1 MSKYSVRKPYTVLV
15 GVLLVIVLGVV
26 SVTRMTAD
34 LLPDMN
40 LPYVIVITA
49 YPGASPEEVERNVTA
64 PIEAQMATTSNIE
77 TIQSMSYNNYSLVIL
92 EYGQNSNMDSVV
104 IQMQQKLDQVSGS
117 FPTGVASPLI
127 MQIDPSMLPVMVAS
141 ADVEG
146 LNQIEIT
153 DYVNT
158 TIVPYLE
165 SVEGV
170 ASVSTIGSVEEKIEI
185 TLDEKKIEK
194 INKDVIKKI
203 EEGFEDAQAE
213 IDEAKEKM
221 EEGEQALKDGQN
233 KLAKELANGA
243 NELVNGKIQAYVGEA
258 TIETNLATLKM
269 VKPILERAINAV
281 NSYNQLA
288 TAYREQNNMATRYQ
302 ELLNNATDEDIM
314 NSTGMTREQLM
325 AMLGQLQTQAPAQ
338 EPSKEEVQAALDT
351 LKANGIDL
359 SAIGI
364 TADITDMPSLSAQ
377 LSQSL
382 AQVNSSI
389 ATLEAAKQPLAEGK
403 ITLDDAYKKLNEGLI
418 NGIIE
423 ISKGASELANGKAML
438 EQGQAQLDSAKEEA
452 KKASDISSIVTAEM
466 LGNLIVAQD
475 FSMPAGYITEGNDQ
489 YLINVGDSVDTVED
503 LGNMVLLDLGMDG
516 IEPIKVKDVAT
527 VEVVNNAADSYSKI
541 NGNPAVML
549 SIEKQ
554 TGYSTGDVTDRLLD
568 KFKQMEKETPELN
581 MAVLMNQ
588 GIYIDI
594 VVSSVL
600 QNMLIGAALA
610 IIILIIFL
618 KDFKS
623 TFIIGCSIPLSV
635 IFAIV
640 LMYFSHITL
649 NIISLSG
656 LALGIGMLVDNSI
669 VVIENIYRLR
679 KEGVTVK
686 KAAAEGARGVGGAI
700 AASTLTTVCV
710 FVPIVFSKGI
720 TKQLFVDMALTV
732 GYTLGASLIV
742 ALTFVPAAASMMI
755 KDGEEKQ
762 TKLFDRIRDWYGKVL
777 KGVLRVKPLVLILAL
792 VLLLGSAYA
801 GFYRG
806 FSFFDM
812 DIEVDQISMS
822 VSAPEESDMTEEELM
837 EMCDQVTERIM
848 DIEGI
853 DTIGAMVGSGSL
865 LGSFGLGGGGSATF
879 YILLDENSKRKM
891 KDIQADI
898 VERTKDLDCVVSVTT
913 TSSDTTSML
922 GNGFSVMV
930 KGRDLEKIR
939 EYTKEV
945 VRIMEETPGVV
956 DIRDGLDDTTPCLK
970 IHVDKVKAMEYQ
982 MTTAQVY
989 MEVMK
994 AMMPSTATANLSAD
1008 IKDYDIYVIA
1018 DEQKDTTIQDIKN
1031 LKFGYTDREGNHEE
1045 VPLSRIVTFEETDAL
1060 NIINRDSQTKYIS
1073 VNANVDADHNISF
1086 VGNEL
1091 ENRFKEIDMIEGYKI
1106 EMTGED
1112 EMIKDAL
1119 KQVLLMLALAV
1130 IFIYLIMVAQFQSFL
1145 SPFIIMFTIPL
1156 AFTGGFL
1163 ALFVTHNN
1171 VSVIGAL
1178 GFVMLAGII
1187 VNNGIVMVDYINQLR
1202 ESGVG
1207 KKDAIVESAK
1217 TRLRPILMTTL
1228 TTVISMS
1235 TLALGI
1241 GGGSAMMQPM
1251 AIVMI
1256 GGLIYGTL
1264 LTLIVVP
1271 CLYDIFN
1278 SDKSMK
1284 VDEYG
1289 ELIKEEKMPENAV
1302 LVTEAEN
1309 KDNISDELRFDT
1321 LG

>member
-34 LLPDMN
+34 LLPEMS
-40 LPYVIVITA
+40 LPYVLVITT

-64 PIEAQMATTSNIE
+64 PIEAQMATTSNIS

-92 EYGQNSNMDSVV
+92 EYEQSSNMDSIV

-117 FPTGVASPLI
+117 FPTGVGAPLI

-146 LNQIEIT
+146 MNQIEIT

-165 SVEGV
+165 STEGV
-170 ASVSTIGSVEEKIEI
+170 ASVSTIGSVEERIQI
-185 TLDEKKIEK
+185 TLDEDKIDK
-194 INKDVIKKI
+194 INKDVLKKI
-203 EEGFEDAQAE
+203 DESFEDAQGE
-213 IDEAKEKM
+213 LDDAKEKM
-221 EEGEQALKDGQN
+221 EEGEQALKEGQD
-233 KLAKELANGA
+233 KLAKELSNGV
-243 NELVNGKIQAYVGEA
+243 NEVVNGKIQAYVGEA
-258 TIETNLATLKM
+258 TIETNLTTLKM
-269 VKPILERAINAV
+269 IKPILERAVNAV
-281 NSYNQLA
+281 NAYNQLA
-288 TAYREQNNMATRYQ
+288 STYAAQNNMAAQYQ
-302 ELLNNATDEDIM
+302 ELINNASDEDIL
-314 NSTGMTREQLM
+314 SRTGMTREQLEQVVS
-325 AMLGQLQTQAPAQ
+325 QLQANAPVVEPDPAQ
-338 EPSKEEVQAALDT
+338 VEQALNI
-351 LKANGIDL
+351 LRENGIDPASL
-359 SAIGI
+359 GI
-364 TADITDMPSLSAQ
+364 TANSQDMPSLSAQ

-382 AQVNSSI
+382 AQVNQTI

-423 ISKGASELANGKAML
+423 ISKGASELANGKAAL
-438 EQGQAQLDSAKEEA
+438 EQGQAQLDAAKEEA
-452 KKASDISSIVTAEM
+452 EKAADVSSIVTAEM
-466 LGNLIVAQD
+466 LGNLIIAQD
-475 FSMPAGYITEGNDQ
+475 FSMPAGYVNQDNKQ
-489 YLINVGDSVDTVED
+489 YLVNVGDSVNTVED

-516 IEPIKVKDVAT
+516 IEPIRVKDVAT
-527 VEVVNNAADSYSKI
+527 VEVVNNASESYSRI

-568 KFKQMEKETPELN
+568 RFKQMEEETPELN

-588 GIYIDI
+588 GVYIDI
-594 VVSSVL
+594 VVSSVV

-649 NIISLSG
+649 NIVSLSG

-686 KAAAEGARGVGGAI
+686 KAAAEGAKGVGGAI
-700 AASTLTTVCV
+700 AASTLTTICV

-732 GYTLGASLIV
+732 GYTLTASLIV

-762 TKLFDRIRDWYGKVL
+762 TRLFDKFRDGYAAFLTKVL
-777 KGVLRVKPLVLILAL
+777 KFKPLVFVLAL
-792 VLLLGSAYA
+792 LLLGGSIYA

-812 DIEVDQISMS
+812 AVEVDQISMT
-822 VSAPEESDMTEEELM
+822 VSAPKGVEMTDEEMM
-837 EMCDQVTERIM
+837 EMCDAVTERIV

-853 DTIGAMVGSGSL
+853 ETIGAMMGFGSI
-865 LGSFGLGGGGSATF
+865 LGSFGLGGGGATF
-879 YILLDENSKRKM
+879 YILLDEDSDRKM
-891 KDIQADI
+891 KDIQNDI
-898 VERTKDLDCVVSVTT
+898 VERTKDLDCDIEVT
-913 TSSDTTSML
+913 TSSTDMTSML
-922 GNGFSVMV
+922 GSGLSVMV
-930 KGRDLEKIR
+930 KGRDLDKIR
-939 EYTKEV
+939 EYTEQV
-945 VRIMEETPGVV
+945 VAIMEETPGVI
-956 DIRDGLDDTTPCLK
+956 DINDGLDDTTPCLK

-1018 DEQKDTTIQDIKN
+1018 DEQKDTTLQDIKN
-1031 LKFGYTDREGNHEE
+1031 LKFDYTNREGKHEE
-1045 VPLSRIVTFEETDAL
+1045 VPLSKIVTFEETDTL

-1073 VNANVDADHNISF
+1073 VSAQVDDDHNISF

-1091 ENRFKEIDMIEGYKI
+1091 KNRFKDIDMIEGYKI
-1106 EMTGED
+1106 EMSGED
-1112 EMIKDAL
+1112 EMIKDAMQ
-1119 KQVLLMLALAV
+1119 QVALMLALAV

-1156 AFTGGFL
+1156 AFTGGFF
-1163 ALFVTHNN
+1163 ALFATHNN

-1187 VNNGIVMVDYINQLR
+1187 VNNGIVMVDFINQLR
-1202 ESGVG
+1202 EGGMG
-1207 KKDAIVESAK
+1207 KKEAIVEAAR

-1271 CLYDIFN
+1271 CLYDVFN
-1278 SDKSMK
+1278 SNKSMK

-1289 ELIKEEKMPENAV
+1289 ELIKEEENEPQNVSLV
-1302 LVTEAEN
+1302 LEANTVNDDLKFE
-1309 KDNISDELRFDT
+1309 K

>member
-34 LLPDMN
+34 LLPEMS
-40 LPYVIVITA
+40 LPYVLVITT

-64 PIEAQMATTSNIE
+64 PIEAQMATTSNIS

-92 EYGQNSNMDSVV
+92 EYEQSSNMDSIV

-117 FPTGVASPLI
+117 FPTGVGAPLI

-146 LNQIEIT
+146 MNQIEIT

-165 SVEGV
+165 STEGV
-170 ASVSTIGSVEEKIEI
+170 ASVSTIGSVEERIQI
-185 TLDEKKIEK
+185 TLDEDKIEK
-194 INKDVIKKI
+194 INKDVLKKI
-203 EEGFEDAQAE
+203 DESFEDAQGE
-213 IDEAKEKM
+213 LDDAKEKM
-221 EEGEQALKDGQN
+221 EEGEQALKEGQD
-233 KLAKELANGA
+233 KLAKELSNGV
-243 NELVNGKIQAYVGEA
+243 NEVVNGKIQAYVGEA
-258 TIETNLATLKM
+258 TIETNLTTLKM
-269 VKPILERAINAV
+269 IKPILEKAVNAV
-281 NSYNQLA
+281 NAYNQLA
-288 TAYREQNNMATRYQ
+288 STYAAQNNMATQYQ
-302 ELLNNATDEDIM
+302 ELINNASDEDIL
-314 NSTGMTREQLM
+314 SRTGMTREQLEQVV
-325 AMLGQLQTQAPAQ
+325 AQLQANAPVVEPDPAQ
-338 EPSKEEVQAALDT
+338 VEQALNI
-351 LKANGIDL
+351 LRENGIDPASL
-359 SAIGI
+359 GI
-364 TADITDMPSLSAQ
+364 TANSQDMPSLSAQ

-382 AQVNSSI
+382 AQVNQTI

-423 ISKGASELANGKAML
+423 ISKGASELANGKAAL
-438 EQGQAQLDSAKEEA
+438 EQGQAQLDAAKEEA
-452 KKASDISSIVTAEM
+452 EKAADVSSIVTAEM
-466 LGNLIVAQD
+466 LGNLIIAQD
-475 FSMPAGYITEGNDQ
+475 FSMPAGYVTQDNKQ
-489 YLINVGDSVDTVED
+489 YLVNVGDSVNTVED

-516 IEPIKVKDVAT
+516 IEPIRVKDVAT
-527 VEVVNNAADSYSKI
+527 VEVVNNASESYSRI

-568 KFKQMEKETPELN
+568 RFKQMEEETPELN

-588 GIYIDI
+588 GVYIDI
-594 VVSSVL
+594 VVSSVV

-649 NIISLSG
+649 NIVSLSG

-686 KAAAEGARGVGGAI
+686 KAAAEGAKGVGGAI
-700 AASTLTTVCV
+700 AASTLTTICV

-732 GYTLGASLIV
+732 GYTLTASLIV

-762 TKLFDRIRDWYGKVL
+762 TRLFDKFRDGYAAFLTKVL
-777 KGVLRVKPLVLILAL
+777 KFKPLVFILAL
-792 VLLLGSAYA
+792 LLLGGSIYA

-812 DIEVDQISMS
+812 AVEVDQISMT
-822 VSAPEESDMTEEELM
+822 VSAPKGVEMTDEEMM
-837 EMCDQVTERIM
+837 EMCDAVTERIV

-853 DTIGAMVGSGSL
+853 ETIGAMMGSGSI
-865 LGSFGLGGGGSATF
+865 LGSFGLGGGGATF
-879 YILLDENSKRKM
+879 YILLDEDSDRKM
-891 KDIQADI
+891 KDIQNDI
-898 VERTKDLDCVVSVTT
+898 VERTKDLDCDIEVT
-913 TSSDTTSML
+913 TSSTDMTSML
-922 GNGFSVMV
+922 GSGLSVMV
-930 KGRDLEKIR
+930 KGRDLDKIR
-939 EYTKEV
+939 EYTEQV
-945 VRIMEETPGVV
+945 VAIMEETPGVI
-956 DIRDGLDDTTPCLK
+956 DINDGLDDTTPCLK

-1018 DEQKDTTIQDIKN
+1018 DEQKDTTLQDIKN
-1031 LKFGYTDREGNHEE
+1031 LKFDYTNREGKHEE
-1045 VPLSRIVTFEETDAL
+1045 VPLSKIVTFEETDTL

-1073 VNANVDADHNISF
+1073 VSAQVDDDHNISF

-1106 EMTGED
+1106 EMSGED
-1112 EMIKDAL
+1112 EMIKDAMQ
-1119 KQVLLMLALAV
+1119 QVALMLALAV

-1156 AFTGGFL
+1156 AFTGGFF
-1163 ALFVTHNN
+1163 ALFATHNN

-1187 VNNGIVMVDYINQLR
+1187 VNNGIVMVDFINQLR
-1202 ESGVG
+1202 EGGMG
-1207 KKDAIVESAK
+1207 KKEAIVEAAR

-1271 CLYDIFN
+1271 CLYDVFN
-1278 SDKSMK
+1278 SNKSMK

-1289 ELIKEEKMPENAV
+1289 ELIKEEENEPQNVSLV
-1302 LVTEAEN
+1302 LEAN
-1309 KDNISDELRFDT
+1309 NIDDLKFEK

>member
-34 LLPDMN
+34 LLPEMS
-40 LPYVIVITA
+40 LPYVLVITT

-64 PIEAQMATTSNIE
+64 PIEAQMATTSNIS

-92 EYGQNSNMDSVV
+92 EYEQSSNMDSIV

-117 FPTGVASPLI
+117 FPTGVGAPLI

-146 LNQIEIT
+146 MNQIEIT

-165 SVEGV
+165 STEGV
-170 ASVSTIGSVEEKIEI
+170 ASVSTIGSVEERIQI
-185 TLDEKKIEK
+185 TLDEDKIEK
-194 INKDVIKKI
+194 INKDVLKKI
-203 EEGFEDAQAE
+203 DESFEDAQGE
-213 IDEAKEKM
+213 LDDAKEKM
-221 EEGEQALKDGQN
+221 EEGEQALKEGQD
-233 KLAKELANGA
+233 KLAKELSNGV
-243 NELVNGKIQAYVGEA
+243 NEVVNGKIQAYVGEA
-258 TIETNLATLKM
+258 TIETNLTTLKM
-269 VKPILERAINAV
+269 IKPILERAVNAV
-281 NSYNQLA
+281 NAYNQLA
-288 TAYREQNNMATRYQ
+288 STYAAQNNMAAQYQ
-302 ELLNNATDEDIM
+302 ELINNASDEDIL
-314 NSTGMTREQLM
+314 SRTGMTREQLEQVV
-325 AMLGQLQTQAPAQ
+325 AQLQANAPVVEPNPAQ
-338 EPSKEEVQAALDT
+338 VEQALNI
-351 LKANGIDL
+351 LRENGIDPASL
-359 SAIGI
+359 GI
-364 TADITDMPSLSAQ
+364 TANSQDMPSLSAQ

-382 AQVNSSI
+382 AQINQTI

-423 ISKGASELANGKAML
+423 ISKGASELANGKAAL
-438 EQGQAQLDSAKEEA
+438 EQGQAQLDAAKEEA
-452 KKASDISSIVTAEM
+452 EKAADVSSIVTAEM
-466 LGNLIVAQD
+466 LGNLIIAQD
-475 FSMPAGYITEGNDQ
+475 FSMPAGYVTQDNKQ
-489 YLINVGDSVDTVED
+489 YLVNVGDSVNTVED

-516 IEPIKVKDVAT
+516 IEPIRVKDVAT
-527 VEVVNNAADSYSKI
+527 VEVVNNASESYSRI

-568 KFKQMEKETPELN
+568 RFKQMEEETPELN

-588 GIYIDI
+588 GVYIDI
-594 VVSSVL
+594 VVSSVV

-649 NIISLSG
+649 NIVSLSG

-686 KAAAEGARGVGGAI
+686 KAAAEGAKGVGGAI
-700 AASTLTTVCV
+700 AASTLTTICV

-732 GYTLGASLIV
+732 GYTLTASLIV

-762 TKLFDRIRDWYGKVL
+762 TRLFDKFRDGYAAFLTKVL
-777 KGVLRVKPLVLILAL
+777 KFKPLVFVLAL
-792 VLLLGSAYA
+792 LLLGGSIYA

-812 DIEVDQISMS
+812 AVEVDQISMT
-822 VSAPEESDMTEEELM
+822 VSAPKGVEMTDEEMM
-837 EMCDQVTERIM
+837 EMCDAVTERIV

-853 DTIGAMVGSGSL
+853 ETIGAMMGSGSI
-865 LGSFGLGGGGSATF
+865 LGSFGLGGGGATF
-879 YILLDENSKRKM
+879 YILLDEDSDRKM
-891 KDIQADI
+891 KDIQNDI
-898 VERTKDLDCVVSVTT
+898 VERTKDLDCDIEVT
-913 TSSDTTSML
+913 TSSTDMTSML
-922 GNGFSVMV
+922 GSGLSVMV
-930 KGRDLEKIR
+930 KGRDLDKIR
-939 EYTKEV
+939 EYTEQV
-945 VRIMEETPGVV
+945 VAIMEETPGVI
-956 DIRDGLDDTTPCLK
+956 DINDGLDDTTPCLK

-1018 DEQKDTTIQDIKN
+1018 DEQKDTTLQDIKN
-1031 LKFGYTDREGNHEE
+1031 LKFDYTNREGKHEE
-1045 VPLSRIVTFEETDAL
+1045 VPLSKIVTFEETDTL

-1073 VNANVDADHNISF
+1073 VSAQVDDDHNISF

-1106 EMTGED
+1106 EMSGED
-1112 EMIKDAL
+1112 EMIKDAMQ
-1119 KQVLLMLALAV
+1119 QVALMLALAV

-1156 AFTGGFL
+1156 AFTGGFF
-1163 ALFVTHNN
+1163 ALFATHNN

-1187 VNNGIVMVDYINQLR
+1187 VNNGIVMVDFINQLR
-1202 ESGVG
+1202 EGGMG
-1207 KKDAIVESAK
+1207 KKEAIVEAAR

-1264 LTLIVVP
+1264 LTLVVVP
-1271 CLYDIFN
+1271 CLYDVFN
-1278 SDKSMK
+1278 SNKSMK

-1289 ELIKEEKMPENAV
+1289 ELIKDEENVPQNVSLV
-1302 LVTEAEN
+1302 LEANTVNEDL
-1309 KDNISDELRFDT
+1309 KFEK

>member
-15 GVLLVIVLGVV
+15 GVLLVIVLGIV

-77 TIQSMSYNNYSLVIL
+77 SIQSMSYNNYSLVIL

-146 LNQIEIT
+146 LDQIQIT

-165 SVEGV
+165 SIEGV

-194 INKDVIKKI
+194 INKDVVKKI
-203 EEGFEDAQAE
+203 DEGFEDAQKE

-221 EEGEQALKDGQN
+221 EEGEQALKDGQS

-269 VKPILERAINAV
+269 VKPILERAVNAV

-288 TAYREQNNMATRYQ
+288 TAYREQNNMANTYQ
-302 ELLNNATDEDIM
+302 NLLNNASDEDIM
-314 NSTGMTREQLM
+314 KATGMTKEQLT
-325 AMLGQLQTQAPAQ
+325 AMLGQIQNEPPAE

-423 ISKGASELANGKAML
+423 ISRGASELANGKAAL
-438 EQGQAQLDSAKEEA
+438 EQGQAQLDQAKEEA

-466 LGNLIVAQD
+466 LGNLIIAQD
-475 FSMPAGYITEGNDQ
+475 FSMPAGYVAEGNDQ
-489 YLINVGDSVDTVED
+489 YLVNVGDSVNTVED
-503 LGNMVLLDLGMDG
+503 LEDMVLLDLGMDG
-516 IEPIKVKDVAT
+516 IEPIRVKDVAS

-568 KFKQMEKETPELN
+568 RFKQMEEETPELN

-640 LMYFSHITL
+640 LMYFSKITL
-649 NIISLSG
+649 NIVSLSG

-762 TKLFDRIRDWYGKVL
+762 TKLFDRIRDGYGFALSKIL
-777 KGVLRVKPLVLILAL
+777 KFKPLVFVLALIL
-792 VLLLGSAYA
+792 LGTSLYA

-812 DIEVDQISMS
+812 DIETDQISMS
-822 VSAPEESDMTEEELM
+822 VSLPEESDMTEEDLM
-837 EMCDQVTERIM
+837 EMCDEVTERIS

-853 DTIGAMVGSGSL
+853 DTIGAMIGSGSV
-865 LGSFGLGGGGSATF
+865 LGAFGMGGGGGSATF

-898 VERTKDLDCVVSVTT
+898 VERTKDLDCNVSVTT
-913 TSSDTTSML
+913 SSSDMSSFMGDGL
-922 GNGFSVMV
+922 SVMV
-930 KGRDLEKIR
+930 KGRDLDKIR

-945 VRIMEETPGVV
+945 VKIMEETPGVI
-956 DIRDGLDDTTPCLK
+956 DINDGLDDTTPCLK
-970 IHVDKVKAMEYQ
+970 IHVDKIKAMEYQ

-1018 DEQKDTTIQDIKN
+1018 DEQKDTTLEDIKN
-1031 LKFGYTDREGNHEE
+1031 LKFDYTNREGKHEE
-1045 VPLSRIVTFEETDAL
+1045 VPLSKIVTFEETDTL

-1073 VNANVDADHNISF
+1073 VNASVDADHNISF

-1106 EMTGED
+1106 EMSGED
-1112 EMIKDAL
+1112 EMIKDAMT
-1119 KQVLLMLALAV
+1119 QVLLMLALAV
-1130 IFIYLIMVAQFQSFL
+1130 IFIYLIMVAQFQSLL

-1163 ALFVTHNN
+1163 ALFFTHNN

-1202 ESGVG
+1202 EAGMS
-1207 KKDAIVESAK
+1207 KKEAIVESAK

-1271 CLYDIFN
+1271 CLYDVFN

-1289 ELIKEEKMPENAV
+1289 ELIKEEKEMPENVPLV
-1302 LVTEAEN
+1302 LEA
-1309 KDNISDELRFDT
+1309 DNNNNELKFET

>member
-15 GVLLVIVLGVV
+15 GVLLVIVLGIV

-34 LLPDMN
+34 LLPDMD
-40 LPYVIVITA
+40 LPYVVVITT

-64 PIEAQMATTSNIE
+64 PIEAQMATTSNIS

-92 EYGQNSNMDSVV
+92 EYEQSSNMDSIV

-117 FPTGVASPLI
+117 FPTGVGAPLI

-146 LNQIEIT
+146 MNQIEIT

-165 SVEGV
+165 STEGV

-203 EEGFEDAQAE
+203 DESFEEAQGE
-213 IDEAKEKM
+213 LDEAKEKM
-221 EEGEQALKDGQN
+221 EEGEQALKDGQD
-233 KLAKELANGA
+233 KLAKELSNGI
-243 NELVNGKIQAYVGEA
+243 NEVVNGKIQAYVGEA
-258 TIETNLATLKM
+258 TIESNLATLKM
-269 VKPILERAINAV
+269 IKPVLEKAV
-281 NSYNQLA
+281 NGINTYNKVMNDFV
-288 TAYREQNNMATRYQ
+288 EQNNMITRYQ
-302 ELLNNATDEDIM
+302 NLINEASDEDILRY
-314 NSTGMTREQLM
+314 TGMTREQLTQVVN
-325 AMLGQLQTQAPAQ
+325 QLQTNAPVL
-338 EPSKEEVQAALDT
+338 EPDTEQIQQALDT
-351 LKANGIDL
+351 LKGYGLDL
-359 SAIGI
+359 EALGI
-364 TADITDMPSLSAQ
+364 TADVKDMPSLSAQ
-377 LSQSL
+377 LSQAL
-382 AQVNSSI
+382 AQVNQTI
-389 ATLEAAKQPLAEGK
+389 ATLEAAKKPLSEGK

-423 ISKGASELANGKAML
+423 ISKGASELANGKAAL

-452 KKASDISSIVTAEM
+452 EKAADISSIVTAEM
-466 LGNLIVAQD
+466 LGNLIIAQD
-475 FSMPAGYITEGNDQ
+475 FSMPAGYVNQDNKQ
-489 YLINVGDSVDTVED
+489 YLVNVGDSVNTVED

-516 IEPIKVKDVAT
+516 IEPIRVKDVAS
-527 VEVVNNAADSYSKI
+527 VEVINNASESYSRI

-554 TGYSTGDVTDRLLD
+554 TGYSTGDVTDRLLER
-568 KFKQMEKETPELN
+568 FEQMEEETPELN

-588 GIYIDI
+588 GVYIDI

-649 NIISLSG
+649 NIVSLSG

-679 KEGVTVK
+679 KEGITVK
-686 KAAAEGARGVGGAI
+686 KAAAEGAKGVGGAI
-700 AASTLTTVCV
+700 AASTLTTICV

-732 GYTLGASLIV
+732 GYTLTASLIV
-742 ALTFVPAAASMMI
+742 ALTFVPAAASLMI

-762 TKLFDRIRDWYGKVL
+762 TKLFDKFRDAYAVFLTKVL
-777 KGVLRVKPLVLILAL
+777 KFKPLVFALA
-792 VLLLGSAYA
+792 VLLLAVSIYA

-812 DIEVDQISMS
+812 AVEVDQISMS
-822 VSAPEESDMTEEELM
+822 VSAPEGVELTDEEMM
-837 EMCDQVTERIM
+837 EICDEVTERIV

-853 DTIGAMVGSGSL
+853 ETIGAMMGSGSIL
-865 LGSFGLGGGGSATF
+865 SSFGMGGGGATF
-879 YILLDENSKRKM
+879 YILLDEDSKRKM
-891 KDIQADI
+891 KDIQNDI
-898 VERTKDLDCVVSVTT
+898 AERTKDLDCEIDIT
-913 TSSDTTSML
+913 TSSTDMTSML
-922 GNGFSVMV
+922 GDGLSVMV
-930 KGRDLEKIR
+930 KGRDLDKIR
-939 EYTKEV
+939 EYTEQV
-945 VRIMEETPGVV
+945 VAIMEETPGV
-956 DIRDGLDDTTPCLK
+956 IEINDGLDNTTPCLK

-1018 DEQKDTTIQDIKN
+1018 DEQKDNNLQDIKN
-1031 LKFGYTDREGNHEE
+1031 LKFDYTNREGKHEE
-1045 VPLSRIVTFEETDAL
+1045 VPLSKIVTFEETDTL
-1060 NIINRDSQTKYIS
+1060 SVINRDSQTKYIS
-1073 VNANVDADHNISF
+1073 VSAQVDEDHNISF

-1106 EMTGED
+1106 EMSGED
-1112 EMIKDAL
+1112 EMIKDAMQ
-1119 KQVLLMLALAV
+1119 QVALMLALAV

-1202 ESGVG
+1202 EGGMS
-1207 KKDAIVESAK
+1207 KKEAIVESAR

-1256 GGLIYGTL
+1256 GGLIYGTI

-1271 CLYDIFN
+1271 CLYDVFN
-1278 SDKSMK
+1278 SNKSMK

-1289 ELIKEEKMPENAV
+1289 EHVKEDEKEPQNVQLVLEADTIKEE
-1302 LVTEAEN
+1302 
-1309 KDNISDELRFDT
+1309 LRLET
-1321 LG
+1321 QG